1 MSEPFEQMLAE
12 LESQRLEVVLV
23 PLNPRMRNFNEGG
36 MKRICANKNP
46 RWYAQLCSRHLSSRI
61 RNHKKLDTKIKR
73 RDILRILQR
82 LCEGKGTTSKYAEE
96 LRRISSRVATTA

>member
-23 PLNPRMRNFNEGG
+23 PLNPKLRGYNEGG
-36 MKRICANKNP
+36 CKRVCSNRSP
-46 RWYAQLCSRHLSSRI
+46 RWYSQLCSRHLSSRI

-73 RDILRILQR
+73 LSILRILQR
-82 LCEGKGTTSKYAEE
+82 LRDGKGTTSKYADE
-96 LRRISSRVATTA
+96 LRRIGTRVTT